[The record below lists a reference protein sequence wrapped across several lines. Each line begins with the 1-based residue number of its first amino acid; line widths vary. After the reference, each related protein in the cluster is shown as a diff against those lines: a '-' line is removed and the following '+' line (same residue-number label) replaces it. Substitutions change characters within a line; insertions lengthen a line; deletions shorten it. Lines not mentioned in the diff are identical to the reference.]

1 LTNICKTVALM
12 ALGIS
17 ATTANAQMYRCING
31 STSFYSDRPC
41 ATQSPKVDK
50 LVSVGPLQSPQRTPS
65 EYRSSNYYPSM
76 EGAPKHQK
84 YLSGACAS
92 MADAIRT
99 APTRGVNYSVIRDLN
114 REYDEKCREE
124 DRLARSQSYDD
135 EQQARQARQASLDGA
150 KIARQENV
158 RTQEQ
163 CNAMR
168 EVISTK
174 RQTLSSM
181 TPGEKSNF
189 QTLEASFNERC
200 VKPRTGH

>member
-1 LTNICKTVALM
+1 
-12 ALGIS
+12 
-17 ATTANAQMYRCING
+17 
-31 STSFYSDRPC
+31 
-41 ATQSPKVDK
+41 
-50 LVSVGPLQSPQRTPS
+50 
-65 EYRSSNYYPSM
+65 
-76 EGAPKHQK
+76 
-84 YLSGACAS
+84 

-124 DRLARSQSYDD
+124 DRLARSQTYDD

-150 KIARQENV
+150 KIARQENA

-168 EVISTK
+168 EVISTR
-174 RQTLSSM
+174 RQTLSRM
-181 TPGEKSNF
+181 TPGEKANF

-200 VKPRTGH
+200 VNARTGH